1 MKQSKARLGN
11 RALQRRIRMAPK
23 RGMYYDEFNVGDE
36 FSSPARTITEADIVM
51 FAGLSGDYNQLHTD
65 EEFGKK
71 TQFGKRIAHGLL
83 GLSISSGLTQ
93 RTGVTD
99 GTVVAF
105 LGLEWKFLGP
115 IFIGD
120 TIHVIQKVATMRE
133 TKKPDRGIINFD
145 TKVINQDGAVVQ
157 EGVRTVMISR
167 KTTE

>member
-1 MKQSKARLGN
+1 
-11 RALQRRIRMAPK
+11 MAQK
-23 RGMYYDEFNVGDE
+23 RGMHYDEFKVGEE
-36 FSSPARTITEADIVM
+36 FASPARTITEADIVM

-105 LGLEWKFLGP
+105 LGLEWKFLAP

-120 TIHVIQKVATMRE
+120 TIHVVQKVDSTRE
-133 TKKPDRGIINFD
+133 TKKPDKDIINFK
-145 TKVINQDGAVVQ
+145 TSVINQDGTVVQ
-157 EGVRTVMISR
+157 EGMRTVMIAR
-167 KTTE
+167 K

>member
-1 MKQSKARLGN
+1 MGY
-11 RALQRRIRMAPK
+11 K
-23 RGMYYDEFNVGDE
+23 RGMYYDEFKVGDE
-36 FSSPARTITEADIVM
+36 FISPARTITEADIVM
-51 FAGLSGDYNQLHTD
+51 FAGLSGDYNPLHTD

-105 LGLEWKFLGP
+105 LGLEWKFLAP

-120 TIHVIQKVATMRE
+120 TIHVKQIIASMRE
-133 TKKPDRGIINFD
+133 TKKPDRGIIAFD
-145 TKVINQDGAVVQ
+145 TKVINQTGAVVQ
-157 EGVRTVMISR
+157 EGVRTVMIAR
-167 KTTE
+167 KPAQ

>member
-1 MKQSKARLGN
+1 
-11 RALQRRIRMAPK
+11 MAQK
-23 RGMYYDEFNVGDE
+23 RGMHYDEFKVGDE
-36 FSSPARTITEADIVM
+36 FVSPARTITEADIVM

-105 LGLEWKFLGP
+105 LGLEWKFLAP

-120 TIHVIQKVATMRE
+120 TIHVVQKVDSTRE
-133 TKKPDRGIINFD
+133 TKKPDKDIINFK
-145 TKVINQDGAVVQ
+145 TSVINQDGTVVQ
-157 EGVRTVMISR
+157 EGVRTVMIAR
-167 KTTE
+167 KERTECRGLRTED

>member
-1 MKQSKARLGN
+1 
-11 RALQRRIRMAPK
+11 MAQK
-23 RGMYYDEFNVGDE
+23 RGMHYDEFKVGDE
-36 FSSPARTITEADIVM
+36 FVSPARTITEADIVM

-105 LGLEWKFLGP
+105 LGLEWKFLAP

-120 TIHVIQKVATMRE
+120 TIHVVQKVDSTRE
-133 TKKPDRGIINFD
+133 TKKPDKDIINFK
-145 TKVINQDGAVVQ
+145 TSVINQDGTVVQ
-157 EGVRTVMISR
+157 EGMRTVMIAR
-167 KTTE
+167 K

>member
-1 MKQSKARLGN
+1 MSY
-11 RALQRRIRMAPK
+11 K
-23 RGMYYDEFNVGDE
+23 RGMHYDEFNIGDE
-36 FSSPARTITEADIVM
+36 FISVGRTVTESDIVN

-83 GLSISSGLTQ
+83 GLAISSGLTQ

-105 LGLEWKFLGP
+105 LGLEWKFNAP

-120 TIHVIQKVATMRE
+120 TIHVVQKVITMRE
-133 TKKPDRGIINFD
+133 SKKPDRGIIGFG
-145 TKVINQDGAVVQ
+145 TKVVNQDNVVVQ
-157 EGVRTVMISR
+157 EGIRNIMIKR
-167 KTTE
+167 KTGE